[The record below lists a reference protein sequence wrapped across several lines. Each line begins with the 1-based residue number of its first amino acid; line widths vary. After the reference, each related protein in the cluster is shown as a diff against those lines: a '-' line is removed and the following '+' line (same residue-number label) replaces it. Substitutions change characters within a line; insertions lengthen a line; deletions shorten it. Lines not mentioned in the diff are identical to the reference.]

1 MLTPKLP
8 DALQRGL
15 SKTGA
20 VASRRLGGLLRF
32 LTLVLVTL
40 LTALMAQIFGY
51 TPEQIVSLSTFIML
65 VAATALYWEFHLAF
79 AFLGVSGILL
89 LNILDLAG
97 LASETKLDVILFLMG
112 MMIIVG
118 VLKDL
123 GLFSWIITQ
132 ILSMGSMS
140 AGKFVFA
147 ACFSGAVMSCLVDE
161 MASIVFAAALIF
173 QVADALDVRPLPFI
187 MMAVASINIGSAGTM
202 LGNPVTI
209 LIGQNAQP
217 PLAFNDFMIWSFP
230 LMAAEFLVA
239 MILMFRL
246 FRAPIREM
254 NRKLEERRAA
264 GLSLA
269 PMVRV
274 PHNRGLM
281 VLGSLLLILILHKVV
296 EGALGLQPNTML
308 ITAPLLV
315 SGILLVWRREHV
327 HKYLEHDVDW
337 GIIIFLMM
345 LFMIAGA
352 LERTG
357 ATTRL
362 AHSFAAVFGDSPAAL
377 IPAVIGISALGS
389 AFVEN
394 IVFVAAFMPVV
405 NTLEQTP
412 LLWALLHG
420 CCLGGNITMIGST
433 SNIVAV
439 GMLEKR
445 YWTKIHFMEWLRV
458 GLLVGIV
465 SCAVAWAGIA
475 YMAPRMP
482 SHADRVRAH
491 GEAVRGRVTRVDA
504 GKPEE
509 SR

>member
-8 DALQRGL
+8 DALARGL
-15 SKTGA
+15 SKIQGDTPGRLTGLA
-20 VASRRLGGLLRF
+20 RF
-32 LTLVLVTL
+32 LLLVFVTL
-40 LTALMAQIFGY
+40 LSALLALVFRY
-51 TPEQIVSLSTFIML
+51 TPQQTAALSTFVML

-79 AFLGVSGILL
+79 AFLGVSGILM
-89 LNILDLAG
+89 LNILDLAA
-97 LASETKLDVILFLMG
+97 LASETKLDVIIFLMG

-118 VLKDL
+118 VLRDL
-123 GLFSWIITQ
+123 GLFSWIITR
-132 ILSMGSMS
+132 ILSMPALS
-140 AGKFVFA
+140 ARKFAFA
-147 ACFSGAVMSCLVDE
+147 ACLSGAVMSCLVDE

-173 QVADALDVRPLPFI
+173 QVADALDVKPFPFI
-187 MMAVASINIGSAGTM
+187 MMAVFSINIGSAGTM

-230 LMAAEFLVA
+230 LMVVEFLVV
-239 MILMFRL
+239 MIVMFRV
-246 FRAPIREM
+246 FRAEMREM
-254 NRKLEERRAA
+254 DRKMEERRAH

-274 PHNRGLM
+274 PHNRGLF
-281 VLGSLLLILILHKVV
+281 VLGTLLAILILHKVI

-308 ITAPLLV
+308 VTAPLLV

-327 HKYLEHDVDW
+327 HRYLEHDVDW

-352 LERTG
+352 LEHTG
-357 ATTRL
+357 ATTRI
-362 AHSFAAVFGDSPAAL
+362 ARTFETVFGDSPAAL
-377 IPAVIGISALGS
+377 IPAVLGISALGS

-405 NTLEQTP
+405 TTLRETP

-420 CCLGGNITMIGST
+420 CCLGGNITMVGST
-433 SNIVAV
+433 SNIVAL

-445 YWTKIHFMEWLRV
+445 YWTKVNFFTWLKV
-458 GLLVGIV
+458 GMLVGVI
-465 SCAVAWAGIA
+465 SCAVAWAGIT
-475 YMAPRMP
+475 YLAPGMP
-482 SHADRVRAH
+482 THGQRVRAYEETLRDRAARAVAQ
-491 GEAVRGRVTRVDA
+491 EART
-504 GKPEE
+504 P
-509 SR
+509 